1 MVCSLLFLQ
10 KKQRSL
16 RAVFKGDFSELFH
29 PYKTKK
35 RKARCRKA
43 NLFKGMIIIIPIT
56 KKEAQTLNKEY
67 KVPFHDYGIS
77 STRTKHKRFF
87 LTVTR
92 TNVDALNKVRGIAP
106 YRKQYKKGKK
116 VGA

>member
-1 MVCSLLFLQ
+1 MVYSLLFLQ
-10 KKQRSL
+10 KTTLLASSIQGRFFG
-16 RAVFKGDFSELFH
+16 AVSPLQD
-29 PYKTKK
+29 KK

-67 KVPFHDYGIS
+67 RVPFHDYGIS

-92 TNVDALNKVRGIAP
+92 TNVDALNKVRGIVP